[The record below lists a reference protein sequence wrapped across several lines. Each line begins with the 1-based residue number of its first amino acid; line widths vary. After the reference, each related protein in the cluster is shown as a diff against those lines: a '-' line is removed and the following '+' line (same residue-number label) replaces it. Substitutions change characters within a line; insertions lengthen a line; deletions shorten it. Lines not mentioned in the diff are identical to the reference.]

1 MTQSFIILVTVDEQ
15 KLTVSD
21 GSRIEAAI
29 TDLNN
34 CANRPPATCH
44 IYQVKNPATLAAWER
59 NLKKENAT

>member
-15 KLTVSD
+15 KLSVSD

-29 TDLNN
+29 KELND

-44 IYQVKNPATLAAWER
+44 IYQVKNPSALAEWETK
-59 NLKKENAT
+59 LKKENAI